1 MELERLSLP
10 PFGTNTYLLFAAEPV
25 AVVIDPASNPDQIQ
39 MRCKARG
46 AELKAILLTHGHFD
60 HIGAVAQLKRE
71 TGAAV
76 LISKQDAPRLR
87 QGDRDLAEGFG
98 LPIPSGTEPD
108 RLLEDGD
115 SFSVGGLSFQFLST
129 PGHTPGSGCYLCENL
144 LFTGDTLFAQSVGRT
159 DFPGGDQAQL
169 MKSLGRLAK
178 LSGDFKVLP
187 GHEGESTLEWE
198 RVHNPYLHLKGG
210 EEFWY

>member
-1 MELERLSLP
+1 MKLERLSLP

-115 SFSVGGLSFQFLST
+115 SFFSGRIVLSGFCLLLATRQEAAVI
-129 PGHTPGSGCYLCENL
+129 SGENL
-144 LFTGDTLFAQSVGRT
+144 LFTGDTAVCPKRGPYG
-159 DFPGGDQAQL
+159 FPGGDQAQL

-187 GHEGESTLEWE
+187 GQRESPL
-198 RVHNPYLHLKGG
+198 
-210 EEFWY
+210 